1 MNNPEYVQIDDK
13 KYKINTDYRN
23 VLKLNDIAN
32 DTSISDYEKMI
43 TYVYLFFGEEGLK
56 DENNYGRLVN
66 SIITFAKG
74 RPSAMKPSI
83 NDKQEKDM
91 DYTQD
96 MNLIISSIWS
106 EYGIDI
112 TKEKIHW
119 WTFFDLLNGLSS
131 DCALNKVR
139 DIRSKDI
146 NKIKDKEERD
156 EYIKLKEVWA
166 LDKTK
171 EMTPE
176 QKKSVDDF
184 YKDFIS

>member
-23 VLKLNDIAN
+23 VLKLNDIAT
-32 DTSISDYEKMI
+32 DTSISDYEKLL
-43 TYVYLFFGEEGLK
+43 TYIYLFFGDEGLN
-56 DENNYGRLVN
+56 DEKNYERLVN

-74 RPSAMKPSI
+74 RPSAMKP
-83 NDKQEKDM
+83 NKEEKHEKDM

-119 WTFFDLLNGLSS
+119 WTFYDLLNGLSS
-131 DCALNKVR
+131 ECVLNRVR
-139 DIRSKDI
+139 DIRSKDLS
-146 NKIKDKEERD
+146 KIKDREERE
-156 EYIKLKEVWA
+156 EYRKLKEIWA

-171 EMTPE
+171 EMTLE
-176 QKKSVDDF
+176 QRNSVDDF